1 MFAGIDIGSVTTKAV
16 IINDKEETLAFSL
29 LPTRYSREE
38 SGTEVLKRALEII
51 RKSNDDIKY
60 MVSTGYGRRAFSLS
74 NKVLPEI
81 ICHARG
87 TKLLFPE
94 VRTII
99 DIGGQDSKVIELDE
113 NGMVT
118 RFEMNDK
125 CAAGTGRFLEVLT
138 DRILNLRIDDLGPL
152 ASRSKQP
159 CLLSSVCTVFAESE
173 IISLLSEN
181 RAKEDI
187 AYGISRAIA
196 KRVIGMGT
204 GGQIG
209 YEEPIVF
216 SGGVAR
222 NIGVAKAI
230 EEELGKK
237 ILSPENPQL
246 TAALGA
252 AVLPKKIASEP
263 ALICQTASSCIQAG
277 FCEAR
282 SPWVKQRLTQD
293 AKPAMCDVRRY
304 FDGAL
309 VFGVPILLSHLHA
322 L

>member
-16 IINDKEETLAFSL
+16 LINDKEETLAFSMI
-29 LPTRYSREE
+29 PTGYDRHE

-60 MVSTGYGRRAFSLS
+60 LVSTGYGRRAFSS
-74 NKVLPEI
+74 PDKVLPEI
-81 ICHARG
+81 VCHARG

-113 NGMVT
+113 NGMVS

-138 DRILNLRIDDLGPL
+138 DRILNLPIDELGPL
-152 ASRSKQP
+152 ALRSNKP
-159 CLLSSVCTVFAESE
+159 CTLSSVCTVFAESE

-181 RAKEDI
+181 MTKEDI

-196 KRVIGMGT
+196 KRVISMGT
-204 GGQIG
+204 GGQIS

-230 EEELGKK
+230 GEELEKS
-237 ILSPENPQL
+237 ILSPENPQAP
-246 TAALGA
+246 AALGA
-252 AVLPKKIASEP
+252 AI
-263 ALICQTASSCIQAG
+263 
-277 FCEAR
+277 F
-282 SPWVKQRLTQD
+282 
-293 AKPAMCDVRRY
+293 AKEH
-304 FDGAL
+304 
-309 VFGVPILLSHLHA
+309 SK
-322 L
+322 